1 MRCSPSTEVG
11 LQIITRVFDGRN
23 VAWVQVPDT
32 EWQAAVRVIGSW
44 ATASQKRE
52 CMAVGKML
60 QAGYVCRAA
69 TNVAWDVEVR
79 IGAGY
84 RPFDIKTLYPDY
96 NERNLA
102 GSEQASSIM
111 IKADSEVRKEK
122 EQESCCL
129 FDLSYLLPDAQAA
142 VEQYLLK
149 THPTVMTLR
158 YDAANSAL
166 FLNGKSKL

>member
-1 MRCSPSTEVG
+1 M
-11 LQIITRVFDGRN
+11 QIITMVFDGRN

-32 EWQAAVRVIGSW
+32 EWTAAVRVIGGW

-52 CMAVGKML
+52 CVAVGKML
-60 QAGYVCRAA
+60 QAGYVCQAA
-69 TNVAWDVEVR
+69 TNAAWDVELR

-84 RPFDIKTLYPDY
+84 RPFDIKTLYPAYDD
-96 NERNLA
+96 RGL
-102 GSEQASSIM
+102 GGDEQANALM
-111 IKADSEVRKEK
+111 VKADSEVRKEQD
-122 EQESCCL
+122 QESCCL
-129 FDLSYLLPDAQAA
+129 FDLSYLAPGVQAA

-166 FLNGKSKL
+166 FVNGKSKM